1 MTKDYDFVFDLGKL
15 SDEMIRSGMGHED
28 IRKVCAAE
36 GARPPPRLPP
46 LFDQM
51 VSQKS
56 FTNGKDD
63 MPIVKKVQVNGL
75 PPPLPLPRPLP
86 PPPLPPTSPPPPHLL
101 HLSLLQRSA
110 FTHEFEKVHV
120 LNFCRLDWG
129 DDEATAI
136 ADIVT
141 QYASAA
147 GNLTDL
153 RLHFNHVGD
162 AGAAALAEC
171 LVTVPSLK
179 ELRLNG
185 NKIGGAGAAALAD
198 ALGRRKCAIESLGL
212 GGNPLGD
219 DGVIA
224 ICEAVVASAA
234 TLKVF
239 IVDKCGL
246 TDAAVPALCA
256 ALKVIGPTVAMLNLV
271 NDGFTDDGRAQL
283 QAAEPRL
290 GTKNFT
296 LVKEARGH

>member
-1 MTKDYDFVFDLGKL
+1 
-15 SDEMIRSGMGHED
+15 MGHED

-36 GARPPPRLPP
+36 GARPPPLPP

-56 FTNGKDD
+56 STNGKDD
-63 MPIVKKVQVNGL
+63 MPIVKKV
-75 PPPLPLPRPLP
+75 
-86 PPPLPPTSPPPPHLL
+86 
-101 HLSLLQRSA
+101 QRSA

-198 ALGRRKCAIESLGL
+198 ALGRRKCTIESLGL
-212 GGNPLGD
+212 GGNPW
-219 DGVIA
+219 
-224 ICEAVVASAA
+224 A
-234 TLKVF
+234 T
-239 IVDKCGL
+239 
-246 TDAAVPALCA
+246 TA
-256 ALKVIGPTVAMLNLV
+256 
-271 NDGFTDDGRAQL
+271 
-283 QAAEPRL
+283 
-290 GTKNFT
+290 
-296 LVKEARGH
+296 